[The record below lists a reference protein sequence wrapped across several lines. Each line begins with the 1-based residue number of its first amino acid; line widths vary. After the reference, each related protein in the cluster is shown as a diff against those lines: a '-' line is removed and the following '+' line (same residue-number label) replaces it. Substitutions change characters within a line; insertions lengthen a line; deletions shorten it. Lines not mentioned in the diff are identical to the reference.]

1 MGTIKRAAKALI
13 CLGFAVILI
22 TVSTVSAL
30 AISVDGMI
38 APDEMTDCN
47 IEVQCSNENGG
58 NGICTLVTYFALQED
73 GSLYVALNTDF
84 SRITI
89 TEESPIAFEIFIDDK
104 QTISIDIL
112 GNAEYD
118 EQIFGV
124 KCDANFTDSGAS
136 CEAVISL
143 KYRHDDIP
151 EIRVRVVDNDGIP
164 SKLFTVDT
172 TVAAETDS
180 DKGISDGK
188 KPSANPSKSESGK
201 TSSSKKPKTSS
212 SKSSSSKSSSSKK
225 NTSKSADDTTAEA
238 TRNYDVPQETYTMPS
253 DMPTGTQMASF
264 SDAVKILCGVIVAA
278 TILSGAV
285 LVFFKIKKRE
295 IEMKKK
301 AKEKAEEEKAERKS
315 ADNKKK

>member
-13 CLGFAVILI
+13 CLVFAVVLI
-22 TVSTVSAL
+22 TVSTASAL

-104 QTISIDIL
+104 QAISIDIL

-172 TVAAETDS
+172 TVMAETDS
-180 DKGISDGK
+180 DNGISDDK

-212 SKSSSSKSSSSKK
+212 SKSSSSKKS
-225 NTSKSADDTTAEA
+225 TSKSTDDTTAEA

-301 AKEKAEEEKAERKS
+301 SKKKVEEEKAERKS
-315 ADNKKK
+315 ADNEKK

>member
-1 MGTIKRAAKALI
+1 MGTIKRVAKALI
-13 CLGFAVILI
+13 CLAFAVILI
-22 TVSTVSAL
+22 TISTVSAL

-38 APDEMTDCN
+38 APDEMSDCN

-104 QTISIDIL
+104 QAISIDIL

-124 KCDANFTDSGAS
+124 KCDAIFTDSGVS

-151 EIRVRVVDNDGIP
+151 EIWVRVVDNDGIP

-172 TVAAETDS
+172 TVAAKTDS
-180 DKGISDGK
+180 NNDNSDDK
-188 KPSANPSKSESGK
+188 KPSDDPSKSESSK
-201 TSSSKKPKTSS
+201 TSSSKKPK
-212 SKSSSSKSSSSKK
+212 SSSSKK
-225 NTSKSADDTTAEA
+225 NASKSTDDTTAEA

-253 DMPTGTQMASF
+253 DMPTGSQMASF
-264 SDAVKILCGVIVAA
+264 SDAVKILCGIIVAA
-278 TILSGAV
+278 TVLSGAV
-285 LVFFKIKKRE
+285 LVFFKIKNRE
-295 IEMKKK
+295 IETKKK
-301 AKEKAEEEKAERKS
+301 AKGKTEEEKAERKS
-315 ADNKKK
+315 AGNKKKK